1 MTAFSFSA
9 FSGMMLD
16 VDLSYVAFLVL
27 RYVFPLST
35 FWRVFI
41 VIGTTE
47 FRRAR
52 AAEDQG

>member
-1 MTAFSFSA
+1 
-9 FSGMMLD
+9 MMLD

-41 VIGTTE
+41 VSGATE
-47 FRRAR
+47 FRRAH
-52 AAEDQG
+52 AAENQG